1 MYAQQVICA
10 HMLLMWQPTR
20 WGDSRLVFLHRKS
33 SEMLEQYL
41 SRELW
46 QFGFEIFLGFEIF
59 TQTVCFLTLA
69 GCETWWFVQFL
80 RAGKLLFIR
89 DLFVS
94 ALAWFLA
101 VVFFSQDSLDSGAAL
116 EESSGME
123 LDADAV
129 RDAENNINTAR
140 WALNQEHYGIVMA
153 LRCQEQFGPTQGF
166 ILWKHMIL
174 FKLFKYK
181 NKRLKERSFFLQR
194 KDIWPFCHCVWSCV
208 LQNVEAGWF
217 LWHSFSYSIIWFIDW
232 QLFSLN

>member
-1 MYAQQVICA
+1 MYAQQVMCS

-33 SEMLEQYL
+33 SEMLEQYFR
-41 SRELW
+41 RELW

-89 DLFVS
+89 DLCLFQ
-94 ALAWFLA
+94 LWLNFLLLW
-101 VVFFSQDSLDSGAAL
+101 FFSQDSLDSGAAL

-140 WALNQEHYGIVMA
+140 WALNQEHYGTVIA
-153 LRCQEQFGPTQGF
+153 LRCQEQFGPTPGF

-174 FKLFKYK
+174 LQLFKNK
-181 NKRLKERSFFLQR
+181 NKRLKKRSFFFAAE
-194 KDIWPFCHCVWSCV
+194 I
-208 LQNVEAGWF
+208 
-217 LWHSFSYSIIWFIDW
+217 
-232 QLFSLN
+232 

>member
-20 WGDSRLVFLHRKS
+20 LVFLHRKS

-41 SRELW
+41 WRELW

-166 ILWKHMIL
+166 ILWKHT
-174 FKLFKYK
+174 
-181 NKRLKERSFFLQR
+181 SS
-194 KDIWPFCHCVWSCV
+194 PF
-208 LQNVEAGWF
+208 AWF
-217 LWHSFSYSIIWFIDW
+217 CLNHLRIKINAWKSIHSFCSRKISDLSVIVFGHVFCKMWRQVDFYHLVYWLTTF
-232 QLFSLN
+232 